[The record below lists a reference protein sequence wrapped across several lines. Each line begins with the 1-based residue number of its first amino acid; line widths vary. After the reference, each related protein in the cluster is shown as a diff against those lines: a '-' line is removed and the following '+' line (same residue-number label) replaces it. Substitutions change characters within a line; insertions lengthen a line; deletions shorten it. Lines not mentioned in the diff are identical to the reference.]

1 MNQGLISK
9 RYAKALY
16 RHAAELGED
25 ALLYH
30 RMQILEAVLKKMPTL
45 RDSLKSPLISNNTKR
60 GLLSTATGKNAE
72 QSYLDFVEIVVNN
85 GRTEALLLIAMS
97 YQQLYRKKKNINVVH
112 LTSAHQLSDKAIE
125 RMRLITEQKTH
136 GKVEFSN
143 SIDPTLDG
151 GFIFQL
157 NDLRIDASVR
167 GQLEH
172 IRRRLAMVNKA
183 IV

>member
-16 RHAAELGED
+16 RHAAEMGED

-30 RMQILEAVLKKMPTL
+30 RMQILEAVMKKVPTL
-45 RDSLKSPLISNNTKR
+45 RESLKSPLISDDAKR
-60 GLLSTATGKNAE
+60 DLLRNATGKNAE
-72 QSYLDFVEIVVNN
+72 QSYLDFVELIVANE
-85 GRTEALLLIAMS
+85 RTEALQLIALS
-97 YQQLYRKKKNINVVH
+97 YQQLYRKMKNISVVH
-112 LTSAHQLSDKAIE
+112 LTSAHQLTDKAIE
-125 RMRLITEQKTH
+125 RMRFVTEKQTH

-172 IRRRLAMVNKA
+172 IRRRLAMANKA